1 MKQLT
6 DTIYQVSIPT
16 PFAVG
21 DVHTYLIKGESLT
34 LIDAGVK
41 TDEAWEAMKY
51 ELNELG
57 YHPNDIEQIVLTHHH
72 PDHIGLVDRFER
84 VQAIYGHKDNERWL
98 THDEAFFKRFKSF
111 FYDLYKA
118 FGVSE
123 AYEAFFK
130 HLQDPL
136 KYVGKGSLTK
146 ALKEG
151 DVVPGHPEWK
161 VLETAGHAESHLS
174 FYRDEDSSM
183 ISGDHLL
190 QHISSNPLLEPPR
203 NPGGERP
210 RPLVTYRETLKKCL
224 NMPIG
229 TVYPGHGSIFEKP
242 HDLIQTRLVK
252 QEERSEKVYNM
263 LTEAQTPF
271 EVCKQLFPRHIEKQ
285 FGLTMS
291 ETMGQLDY
299 LESTYRVNIEMR
311 DGVYYYQA
319 K

>member
-21 DVHTYLIKGESLT
+21 NVHTYLIKGERLT

-72 PDHIGLVDRFER
+72 P
-84 VQAIYGHKDNERWL
+84 
-98 THDEAFFKRFKSF
+98 
-111 FYDLYKA
+111 
-118 FGVSE
+118 
-123 AYEAFFK
+123 
-130 HLQDPL
+130 
-136 KYVGKGSLTK
+136 
-146 ALKEG
+146 
-151 DVVPGHPEWK
+151 
-161 VLETAGHAESHLS
+161 
-174 FYRDEDSSM
+174 
-183 ISGDHLL
+183 L

-203 NPGGERP
+203 KPGGERP
-210 RPLVTYRETLKKCL
+210 RPLVTYRETLMKCL

-229 TVYPGHGSIFEKP
+229 TVYPGHGSVFEKP
-242 HDLIQTRLVK
+242 HELIQTRLIK
-252 QEERSEKVYNM
+252 QEERAEKVYNM

-299 LESTYRVNIEMR
+299 LESTHRVNIELC